1 MANTT
6 EVVYTRIN
14 STFYAINDVSVTDP
28 KYAPLV
34 ARLNIL
40 HQFETFE
47 PTRSVRA
54 GSPPHR

>member
-1 MANTT
+1 MANGTD
-6 EVVYTRIN
+6 VIYDRIN
-14 STFYAINDVSVTDP
+14 STYFAVNEMSVTDA

-54 GSPPHR
+54 GGAPDS